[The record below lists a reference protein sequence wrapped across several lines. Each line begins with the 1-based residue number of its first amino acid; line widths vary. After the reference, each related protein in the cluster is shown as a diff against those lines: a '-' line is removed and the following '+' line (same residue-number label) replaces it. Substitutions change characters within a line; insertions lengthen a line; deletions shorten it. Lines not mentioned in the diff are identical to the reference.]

1 MHSFLNRLRDL
12 PIAKKLTLCCVIIS
26 TVSLLI
32 AMMAIMIYDRHSFK
46 EILEDELKV
55 LASVISNRSSA
66 AVVFD
71 DRELARSNLKPLQF
85 QDSILGACIY
95 KASNSEKANNGTIR
109 VASYPNSTI
118 VCSTMMPDE
127 TVLTET
133 PNNSIELVQPILLD
147 ETIIGYLYIHSST
160 LTLQE
165 RQRNHI
171 TVLVLV
177 SIAAALVAIWLAN
190 MFTQWISAPLKALG
204 KTAQVIAKYD
214 DYSIR
219 AEKYYNDEIGQ
230 VVDSFNRMLTVIER
244 EDAKLRE
251 SEGKFRLISASS
263 KVGIFQLDSNGH
275 CIYTNEELSQIT
287 GISHQEILMNNW
299 LSAIHP
305 DDALALK
312 SKWETMLKDQQPIN
326 ISCRLINGNGQ
337 TKWVNGHIGL
347 LKKSDNSYAGFLG
360 TLNDITEVKNAQVQ
374 LEQMAFYDTLTGL
387 ANRRLFRN
395 RLEQMINNISRDG
408 SHLGLILLDV
418 DHFKNINDSLGHDS
432 GDLLLT
438 TVADRLQRCVRAT
451 DTVARL
457 GGDEF
462 AIILHA
468 INDSISVSQIAKKIL
483 DSIKEPIAIA
493 EIEIRITA
501 SAGVAL
507 APDDGNNAEVLIKNA
522 DLALYRAKDQGRD
535 NYQFF
540 TNEMNTQ
547 LIEHLKLREDLRL
560 AVDAEEFSLA
570 YQPQVDIHTGYLVGI
585 EALIRWDS
593 KQRGFVSPLDFIP
606 AAEDTGLI
614 LPIGRWVIDAACKE
628 LRNLKNKQLVDSKTL
643 MTVNL
648 SVKQFQDEGL
658 VSYIQEKLEYYEL
671 NPSQFEIELTETL
684 LMENLDSVVAKL
696 EEIRRLGIIISIDDF
711 GTGYSSLSYLKR
723 LPINIVKVDRS
734 FVMDIPD
741 DQDDMKL
748 TAAVIAMAHN
758 LNYEVVAE
766 GIETIEQLDFLREC
780 GCDYGQGY
788 LFSKP
793 VSSEEL
799 AVFCTSNKLGRP
811 DQLQSEQV

>member
-1 MHSFLNRLRDL
+1 MRVFLYSLRDL
-12 PIAKKLTLCCVIIS
+12 PIGKKLTLFCVVIS
-26 TVSLLI
+26 TVSLLA
-32 AMMAIMIYDRHSFK
+32 AMVAIIVYDRHSFK
-46 EILEDELKV
+46 QILNDELEV
-55 LASVISNRSSA
+55 LASVITNRSSA

-71 DRELARSNLKPLQF
+71 DRELAYSNLKPLQF

-95 KASNSEKANNGTIR
+95 KTGSGPDADNGIIR
-109 VASYPNSTI
+109 IASYPNANVACSKMTPKTTSI
-118 VCSTMMPDE
+118 VDTN
-127 TVLTET
+127 
-133 PNNSIELVQPILLD
+133 NNSIELVQPILLD
-147 ETIIGYLYIHSST
+147 SSIIGYLYIHSST

-177 SIAAALVAIWLAN
+177 SVAAALIAIWLASI
-190 MFTQWISAPLKALG
+190 FTHWISAPLLALG
-204 KTAQVIAKYD
+204 QTAQIIARQD
-214 DYSIR
+214 DYSMR
-219 AEKYYNDEIGQ
+219 AEKYHNDEIGQ
-230 VVDSFNRMLTVIER
+230 VVDSFNRMLTVIEH

-251 SEGKFRLISASS
+251 SEEKFRLISASS
-263 KVGIFQLDSNGH
+263 KVGIFQLDNEGN
-275 CIYTNEELSQIT
+275 CVYTNDELSRIT
-287 GISHQEILMNNW
+287 GITQEEILRSNW

-305 DDALALK
+305 DDALVIET
-312 SKWETMLKDQQPIN
+312 KWKTMLSDQQPIN
-326 ISCRLINGNGQ
+326 ISCRLINDQ

-347 LKKSDNSYAGFLG
+347 LKKSDSSSAGFLG
-360 TLNDITEVKNAQVQ
+360 TLNDITEVKTAQVQ

-395 RLEQMINNISRDG
+395 RLEHVLNNINRDG
-408 SHLGLILLDV
+408 TKLGLILLDL

-438 TVADRLQRCVRAT
+438 TVADRLQQCVRAT

-468 INDSISVSQIAKKIL
+468 VNGSISISQVVQKTL

-493 EIEIRITA
+493 ETEIRITA

-507 APDDGNNAEVLIKNA
+507 APDDGNQAEVLTKNA

-547 LIEHLKLREDLRL
+547 LIEHLKLREDLRQ
-560 AVDAEEFSLA
+560 AVDANEFTLV
-570 YQPQVDIHTGYLVGI
+570 YQPQVDITTGYLVGI
-585 EALIRWDS
+585 EALIRWNSS
-593 KQRGFVSPLDFIP
+593 KRGFVSPLDFIP

-628 LRNLKNKQLVDSKTL
+628 LRNLNDKELVDNKIL

-658 VSYIQEKLEYYEL
+658 VSYIQEKLKEYDL
-671 NPSQFEIELTETL
+671 SPSQFELELTESL
-684 LMENLDSVVAKL
+684 LMENLELVVAKL
-696 EEIRRLGIIISIDDF
+696 EEIKQLGVIISIDDF
-711 GTGYSSLSYLKR
+711 GTGYSSLGYLKR
-723 LPINIVKVDRS
+723 LPVNIVKVDRS
-734 FVMDIPD
+734 FVMDIPN
-741 DQDDMKL
+741 DQDDMEI
-748 TAAVIAMAHN
+748 TAAVIAMAHS

-766 GIETIEQLDFLREC
+766 GVETVEQLDFLRSC

-793 VSSEEL
+793 IDSEEL
-799 AVFCTSNKLGRP
+799 AIFCTSNKLGRP
-811 DQLQSEQV
+811 D